1 MNLLIFGAPGSGK
14 GTQSALL
21 VDRLGYKQISS
32 GDLFRNAIKNQTPLG
47 LQAKEYMD
55 KGNLVPD
62 ALTIDLIKEV
72 LSENSGQK
80 FILDGFPRTIKQA
93 EALNDLLKDLDRD
106 LGVALFLEVPNDK
119 LKGRLIGRRVCKNC
133 GATYHVES
141 FPTKVAGKCDNCG
154 AEVIQRPDDQEDV
167 IEKRLDVYESNTAPL
182 KDFYKRMGL
191 FNSIDGVGSQEEIY
205 KRIIQEIEK

>member
-21 VDRLGYKQISS
+21 VEKNNYKQISS

-47 LQAKEYMD
+47 LKAKEYMD

-62 ALTIDLIKEV
+62 ELTINLIKEV
-72 LSENSGQK
+72 LGENKDKK

-93 EALNDLLKDLDRD
+93 EALNDLLRELDRVV
-106 LGVALFLEVPNDK
+106 GIALFLEVPKEK

-133 GATYHVES
+133 GATYHVDS
-141 FPTKVAGKCDNCG
+141 YPPKHAGKCDNCG
-154 AEVIQRPDDQEDV
+154 GELIQRADDKEDV
-167 IEKRLDVYESNTAPL
+167 IEQRLDVYEANTAPL
-182 KDFYKRMGL
+182 KDFYKRMGI
-191 FNSIDGVGSQEEIY
+191 FKSIDGLGTQDEIY
-205 KRIIQEIEK
+205 KRIIEVLEI